1 MKLNSGTS
9 AIVSG
14 GASGLGAAVAEH
26 LSGLGVRVGI
36 LDLNEAE
43 GTRLADKI
51 GGTFGQVDVT
61 DASSVSK
68 ALSTVRAEIGQE
80 RICVNCAGIAPSAK
94 TISRGAV
101 HDAALFEKVLGVN
114 LLGTFNV
121 ATQSALGMSDL
132 PAMNADGERGV
143 IINTSSIAAFE
154 GQMGQIAYAASKA
167 GVAGMTLPMA
177 RDLTKTGV
185 RVLAIAPGIF
195 GTPMVTSFPQ
205 DVQDALAANIPFPSR
220 LGKPE
225 EFAALVAFLASNSM
239 MNGEVVRIDG
249 ATRMQAK

>member
-1 MKLNSGTS
+1 MQMNSEIS

-36 LDLNEAE
+36 LDLNEAD
-43 GTRLADKI
+43 GTRLAERI
-51 GGTFGQVDVT
+51 GGAFGQVDVT

-94 TISRGAV
+94 TISRGAA
-101 HDAALFEKVLGVN
+101 HDAALFEKVLGIN

-121 ATQSALGMSDL
+121 ATQSALGMSEL

-205 DVQDALAANIPFPSR
+205 DVQDALAVNIPFPSR